1 MTTVV
6 AWAGLCLAQAPIP
19 TPVPPTF
26 RMDVE
31 AVELDVSVT
40 RGGKHVAGLTADD
53 FLVLDSGV
61 PQEVELAAA
70 GDLPLNVI
78 LALDTSASMAGER
91 LTRLLSGA
99 SAFLTGLRPG
109 DRMALVSFSQRVRV
123 MGGLSNDLAA
133 VRAQLERLMP
143 DGMTALNDALYTSLA
158 VAEGA
163 AGRCALVLFSDG
175 LDNIS
180 WTSEADV
187 LETARAS
194 PAVVYVVASSLAT
207 LPEEDRK
214 AVARDPREAFLR
226 KLADV
231 TGGQLLKANSDS
243 ALVEAFTRVLAE
255 MRARYVLRF
264 TPQGVPTG
272 GWHPI
277 GVKLKSRKGEVTT
290 RSGYLKAASP
300 H

>member
-6 AWAGLCLAQAPIP
+6 AWAGLCLAQAVP
-19 TPVPPTF
+19 TPAPPTF

-40 RGGKHVAGLTADD
+40 RGGKHVPGLTAAD
-53 FLVLDSGV
+53 FRVLDSGV
-61 PQEVELAAA
+61 PQEIELAAA

-91 LTRLLSGA
+91 FTRLLSGA
-99 SAFLTGLRPG
+99 GAFLTGLRPG
-109 DRMALVSFSQRVRV
+109 DRTALVSFSHRVRV
-123 MGGLSNDLAA
+123 LGGLSNDLVA
-133 VRAQLERLMP
+133 VRAQLERVTP
-143 DGMTALNDALYTSLA
+143 DGMTALNDALYASLA

-187 LETARAS
+187 LEAARAS
-194 PAVVYVVASSLAT
+194 PAVLYVVASSLAT
-207 LPEEDRK
+207 LPDEDRR
-214 AVARDPREAFLR
+214 AVARDPREAFLK

-231 TGGQLLKANSDS
+231 TGGQLVKANSDS

-264 TPQGVPTG
+264 TPQGVPAV

-277 GVKLKSRKGEVTT
+277 GVKLKSRRGELTT